1 MLNLN
6 QIGVHFGER
15 TLFENI
21 SLAVGIK
28 DRVGLVGRNGAGK
41 STLLKIIAGVQN
53 PSEGNVSTPKEY
65 RIGYLAQ
72 EMEHNEE
79 ATIIEEAQSAFADY
93 QELEAAVERISGEI
107 SSRTDY
113 ESEGYARL
121 IDELTVVNDRLALMG
136 SGAKEEQTQR
146 VLQGLGFRPEDMER
160 KMHEFSG
167 GWKMRVELGK
177 LLLVSPD
184 LLLLD
189 EPTNHLDIESIE
201 WLENFL
207 KYYPGSMVLI
217 SHDRTFLDNVTER
230 TVEIT
235 STRVHDHKASYSKY
249 MAWREEE
256 FARQEQAAK
265 QQQKDIAH
273 TEELINKFR
282 AKKNKA
288 AFAQSLIKKLDK
300 MERIEIDQF
309 ENAEMRFRF
318 PPAPR
323 AGKVVVEANGLA
335 KRFGE
340 LEVFR
345 DVDLMIAR
353 QDKVALV
360 GKNGAG
366 KTTLTRI
373 LLGELQGDG
382 SCGLGHNVDVGYYAQ
397 NQSDELDGN
406 LTVFETIDNEA
417 EGEVRKKV
425 RALLGAFLFSGEDAD
440 KKVKVLSG
448 GEKARLALC
457 KLLLHPYNLLV
468 LDEPTNHLDMKAK
481 DVLKQALM
489 HYDGTLIVVSH
500 DRDFLTG
507 LTELVYEVTPKGLR
521 QYIGDIQ
528 QFLLEKRTDTIAAY
542 EAGRGDGPGGNPG
555 GKDTKGKAKAA
566 AKSSSK
572 AEGKKAY
579 ADQKAIRKLKNR
591 ISKLEKQI
599 AELENEEK
607 QLSAE
612 MAALDPDD
620 RMATVE
626 KAYQFEKTQTALQE
640 ALNEWETTTGELEVL
655 ERDN

>member
-21 SLAVGIK
+21 SLAVGTK
-28 DRVGLVGRNGAGK
+28 DRVGLVGRHGAGK
-41 STLLKIIAGVQN
+41 STLLKIVAGVQN
-53 PSEGNVSTPKEY
+53 PSEGNVNTPKDY

-72 EMEHNEE
+72 DMEHNEE
-79 ATIIEEAQSAFADY
+79 ATVLEEAQSAFAVY
-93 QELEAAVERISGEI
+93 QELEAEIEQISNDI
-107 SSRTDY
+107 STRTDY
-113 ESEGYARL
+113 ESDAYSRL
-121 IDELTVVNDRLALMG
+121 IDRLGEANDQLALMG
-136 SGAKEEQTQR
+136 TGSKEEQTQR
-146 VLQGLGFRPEDMER
+146 VLQGLGFRPTDMNR
-160 KMHEFSG
+160 KMNEFSG

-177 LLLVSPD
+177 LLLVAPD

-207 KYYPGSMVLI
+207 KFYPGSMVLI
-217 SHDRTFLDNVTER
+217 SHDRTFLDNVTDR

-256 FARQEQAAK
+256 FARQESAAK

-300 MERIEIDQF
+300 MERIEVDQF
-309 ENAEMRFRF
+309 ENAAMRFRF

-323 AGKVVVEANGLA
+323 AGKVVVEAQRLA
-335 KRFGE
+335 KRFDD
-340 LEVFR
+340 LEVFK

-373 LLGELQGDG
+373 LLGELEGDG
-382 SCGLGHNVDVGYYAQ
+382 TCGLGHNVDVGYYAQ
-397 NQSDELDGN
+397 NQSDELDGE

-417 EGEVRKKV
+417 TGEVRKRV
-425 RALLGAFLFSGEDAD
+425 RALLGSFLFSGEDVD

-507 LTELVYEVTPKGLR
+507 LTELVYEVTPTGLR

-528 QFLLEKRTDTIAAY
+528 QFLVEKRSDTIAAY
-542 EAGRGDGPGGNPG
+542 EAGRTDGPKGNPG
-555 GKDTKGKAKAA
+555 GKDTKGNQKAKTKAT
-566 AKSSSK
+566 SK
-572 AEGKKAY
+572 EDGKQAY
-579 ADQKAIRKLKNR
+579 ENQKLVKKLKNK
-591 ISKLEKQI
+591 ISKREKEI
-599 AELENEEK
+599 AELEAQEVALNEE
-607 QLSAE
+607 
-612 MAALDPDD
+612 MINLDPEN
-620 RMATVE
+620 RMATVA
-626 KAYQFEKTQTALQE
+626 KAQEYEQLQTALQKALDDWE
-640 ALNEWETTTGELEVL
+640 AATNQLETLEG
-655 ERDN
+655 

>member
-41 STLLKIIAGVQN
+41 STLLKIVAGVQN
-53 PSEGNVSTPKEY
+53 ASEGNVHTPKDY

-79 ATIIEEAQSAFADY
+79 ATVLEEAQSAFAVY
-93 QELEAAVERISGEI
+93 QELEAEIEQISNDI
-107 SSRTDY
+107 STRTDY
-113 ESEGYARL
+113 ESDAYSRL
-121 IDELTVVNDRLALMG
+121 IDRLGEANDQLALMG
-136 SGAKEEQTQR
+136 TGSKEEQTQR
-146 VLQGLGFRPEDMER
+146 VLQGLGFRPTDMDR
-160 KMHEFSG
+160 KMNEFSG

-177 LLLVSPD
+177 LLLVAPD

-207 KYYPGSMVLI
+207 KFYPGSMVLI
-217 SHDRTFLDNVTER
+217 SHDRTFLDNVTDR

-256 FARQEQAAK
+256 FARQESAAK

-300 MERIEIDQF
+300 MERIEVDQF
-309 ENAEMRFRF
+309 ENAAMRFRF

-323 AGKVVVEANGLA
+323 AGKVVVEAQRLA
-335 KRFGE
+335 KRFDD
-340 LEVFR
+340 LEVFK

-373 LLGELQGDG
+373 LLGELEGDG
-382 SCGLGHNVDVGYYAQ
+382 TCGLGHNVDVGYYAQ
-397 NQSDELDGN
+397 NQSDELDGE

-417 EGEVRKKV
+417 TGEVRKRV
-425 RALLGAFLFSGEDAD
+425 RALLGSFLFSGEDVD

-507 LTELVYEVTPKGLR
+507 LTELVYEVTPTGLR

-528 QFLLEKRTDTIAAY
+528 QFLVEKRSDTIAAY
-542 EAGRGDGPGGNPG
+542 EAGRTDGPKGNPG
-555 GKDTKGKAKAA
+555 GKDTKGNQKAKTKAT
-566 AKSSSK
+566 SK
-572 AEGKKAY
+572 EDGKQAY
-579 ADQKAIRKLKNR
+579 ENQKLVKKLKNK

-599 AELENEEK
+599 AELEGQEAKLNED
-607 QLSAE
+607 
-612 MAALDPDD
+612 MAALDPND
-620 RMATVE
+620 RMASVDM
-626 KAYQFEKTQTALQE
+626 AYQFEKVQTALQE
-640 ALNEWETTTGELEVL
+640 ALNNWEMATKELEL
-655 ERDN
+655 LQTRN

>member
-6 QIGVHFGER
+6 QIGVNFGER

-21 SLAVGIK
+21 SLAIGNK

-41 STLLKIIAGVQN
+41 TTLLKIIAGIQN
-53 PSEGNVSTPKEY
+53 PSEGTVSTPKEY
-65 RIGYLAQ
+65 RIGYLPQ
-72 EMEHNEE
+72 EMEHNED
-79 ATIIEEAQSAFADY
+79 ATILEEAQSAFAAY
-93 QELEAAVERISGEI
+93 QDLEAEVGRISAEI
-107 SSRTDY
+107 AERTDY
-113 ESEGYARL
+113 ESDTYTALINRL
-121 IDELTVVNDRLALMG
+121 SEANDQLALMG
-136 SGAKEEQTQR
+136 TGTKEEQTQR
-146 VLQGLGFRPEDMER
+146 ILQGLGFRPADMGR
-160 KMHEFSG
+160 KMNEFSG

-177 LLLVSPD
+177 LLLIAPD

-201 WLENFL
+201 WFEGFL
-207 KYYPGSMVLI
+207 KTYPGAMVLI
-217 SHDRTFLDNVTER
+217 SHDRTFLDNITDR

-249 MAWREEE
+249 MQWREEE
-256 FARQEQAAK
+256 FERQEQAAK

-273 TEELINKFR
+273 TQELINKFR

-288 AFAQSLIKKLDK
+288 AFAQTLIRKLDK
-300 MERIEIDQF
+300 IERIEVDQF
-309 ENAEMRFRF
+309 ENAEMKFRF

-323 AGKVVVEANGLA
+323 AGKVVVEAKGLR
-335 KRFGE
+335 KRFDD
-340 LEVFR
+340 LAVFR

-373 LLGELQGDG
+373 LLGELEGEG
-382 SCGLGHNVDVGYYAQ
+382 KCGLGHNVDFGYYAQ
-397 NQSDELDGN
+397 NQSDELDGR

-425 RALLGAFLFSGEDAD
+425 RALLGAFLFSGEDVD

-481 DVLKQALM
+481 DVLKQALV

-507 LTELVYEVTPKGLR
+507 LTDLVYEVTPTGLR

-528 QFLLEKRTDTIAAY
+528 QFLIEKRSDTIAAY

-555 GKDTKGKAKAA
+555 GKDTKGKTKATAKAE
-566 AKSSSK
+566 SK
-572 AEGKKAY
+572 EQGKQAY

-591 ISKLEKQI
+591 IGKLEKQV
-599 AELENEEK
+599 AELEGREK
-607 QLSAE
+607 QLNEE

-626 KAYQFEKTQTALQE
+626 KAYEFEKVQTALQD
-640 ALNEWETTTGELEVL
+640 ALNEWESTTRKLEKL
-655 ERDN
+655 ESGN

>member
-41 STLLKIIAGVQN
+41 STLLKIVAGVQN
-53 PSEGNVSTPKEY
+53 ASEGNVHTPKDY

-72 EMEHNEE
+72 EMEHNED
-79 ATIIEEAQSAFADY
+79 ATVLEEAQSAFAVY
-93 QELEAAVERISGEI
+93 QELEAEIEQISNDI
-107 SSRTDY
+107 STRTDY
-113 ESEGYARL
+113 ESDAYARL
-121 IDELTVVNDRLALMG
+121 IDRLGEANDQLALMG
-136 SGAKEEQTQR
+136 TGSKEEQTQR
-146 VLQGLGFRPEDMER
+146 VLQGLGFRPADMDR
-160 KMHEFSG
+160 KMSEFSG

-177 LLLVSPD
+177 LLLVAPD

-207 KYYPGSMVLI
+207 KFYPGSMVLI
-217 SHDRTFLDNVTER
+217 SHDRTFLDNVTDR

-256 FARQEQAAK
+256 FARQESAAK

-300 MERIEIDQF
+300 MERIEVDQF
-309 ENAEMRFRF
+309 ENAAMRFRF

-323 AGKVVVEANGLA
+323 AGKVVVEAQRLA
-335 KRFGE
+335 KRFDD
-340 LEVFR
+340 LEVFK

-373 LLGELQGDG
+373 LLGELEGDG
-382 SCGLGHNVDVGYYAQ
+382 TCGLGHNVDVGYYAQ
-397 NQSDELDGN
+397 NQSDELDGE

-417 EGEVRKKV
+417 TGEVRKRV
-425 RALLGAFLFSGEDAD
+425 RALLGSFLFSGEDVD

-507 LTELVYEVTPKGLR
+507 LTELVYEVTPTGLR

-528 QFLLEKRTDTIAAY
+528 QFLVEKRSDTIAAY
-542 EAGRGDGPGGNPG
+542 EAGRTDGPKGNPG
-555 GKDTKGKAKAA
+555 GKDTKGNQKAKTKAA
-566 AKSSSK
+566 SK
-572 AEGKKAY
+572 EDGKQAY
-579 ADQKAIRKLKNR
+579 ENQKLVKKLKNK
-591 ISKLEKQI
+591 ISKREKEI
-599 AELENEEK
+599 AELEAQEVALNEE
-607 QLSAE
+607 
-612 MAALDPDD
+612 MINLDPEN
-620 RMATVE
+620 RMATVA
-626 KAYQFEKTQTALQE
+626 KAQEYEQLQTALQKALDDWE
-640 ALNEWETTTGELEVL
+640 AATNQLETLEG
-655 ERDN
+655 